1 MIKLEEIQFGLLL
14 LTSMMTI
21 YLMFLEINQT
31 KGNAVFNRAR
41 WLMAGGTGLLAIHFL
56 LQFTLRFRES
66 GTTQGVLVNLLFFP
80 LACYLINIAIL
91 YLQRQ
96 GAIRR
101 HEWWMGLGAYAV
113 IILLLVVPAIIKG
126 VSLLTETNALI
137 WGERISVLIFISMLI
152 YYYILQY
159 KDYIRMKRMLDNFYD
174 YDKAQLVRWL
184 SIYSLGMMLLIAL
197 VLPVVIFSSPVVYGI
212 YGIVIFTFV
221 FFNVFNFICFGV
233 SADAQQVQLAEQN
246 ANESQTDS
254 GSSSVVLSDTD
265 YQQVVKAV
273 EEWIAK
279 GGHLHCGITMQTA
292 ANEMR
297 KPRYQLS
304 AWLKTTPYE
313 LFNPWLTH
321 LRIEEAK
328 KLLKA
333 HPDWSNDIIAENC
346 GFTTRNYFQTVFKK
360 STGMTPAEYQTKEK
374 LASK

>member
-41 WLMAGGTGLLAIHFL
+41 WLMAGGIGLLAIHFL

-246 ANESQTDS
+246 ANESKTDS

-265 YQQVVKAV
+265 YQQVAKAV

>member
-113 IILLLVVPAIIKG
+113 IILLLVVPAIING

-137 WGERISVLIFISMLI
+137 WGERISVLIFIAMLI

-159 KDYIRMKRMLDNFYD
+159 KDYRRMKRMLDNFYD

-197 VLPVVIFSSPVVYGI
+197 ILPVVIFSSPVVYGI
-212 YGIVIFTFV
+212 YGIVIFVFV

-246 ANESQTDS
+246 AHESKTDS
-254 GSSSVVLSDTD
+254 GSSSMMLSDAD
-265 YQQVVKAV
+265 YQQVAKAV
-273 EEWIAK
+273 EEWVAM
-279 GGHLHCGITMQTA
+279 GGHLHSGITMQTA
-292 ANEMR
+292 ANEMH

-333 HPDWSNDIIAENC
+333 HPEWSNDIIAENC

-360 STGMTPAEYQTKEK
+360 SIGMTPAEYQAKEK

>member
-41 WLMAGGTGLLAIHFL
+41 WLMAGGIGLLAIHFL

-113 IILLLVVPAIIKG
+113 IILLLVVPAIING

-159 KDYIRMKRMLDNFYD
+159 KDYRRMKRMLDNFYD

-246 ANESQTDS
+246 ANESKTDS

-265 YQQVVKAV
+265 YQQVAKAV

>member
-31 KGNAVFNRAR
+31 KGNAVFNRTR
-41 WLMAGGTGLLAIHFL
+41 WLMAGGIGLLAIHFL

-113 IILLLVVPAIIKG
+113 IILLLVVPAIING

-137 WGERISVLIFISMLI
+137 WGERISVLIFIAMLI

-159 KDYIRMKRMLDNFYD
+159 KDYRRMKRMLDNFYD

-197 VLPVVIFSSPVVYGI
+197 ILPVVIFSSPVVYGI
-212 YGIVIFTFV
+212 YGIVIFVFV

-265 YQQVVKAV
+265 YQQVAKAV

>member
-41 WLMAGGTGLLAIHFL
+41 WLMAGGIGLLAIHFL

-197 VLPVVIFSSPVVYGI
+197 ILPVVIFSSPVVYGI
-212 YGIVIFTFV
+212 YGIVIFVFV

-265 YQQVVKAV
+265 YQQVAKAV

>member
-41 WLMAGGTGLLAIHFL
+41 WLMAGGIGLLAIHFL

-80 LACYLINIAIL
+80 LACYLINIAVL

-246 ANESQTDS
+246 ANESKTDS

-265 YQQVVKAV
+265 YQQVAKAV

>member
-21 YLMFLEINQT
+21 YLMFLEINQS

-246 ANESQTDS
+246 ANESKTDS

>member
-21 YLMFLEINQT
+21 YLMFLEISQT

-113 IILLLVVPAIIKG
+113 IILLLVVPAIING

-137 WGERISVLIFISMLI
+137 WGERISVLIFIAMLI

-159 KDYIRMKRMLDNFYD
+159 KDYRRMKRMLDNFYD

-197 VLPVVIFSSPVVYGI
+197 ILPVVIFSSPVVYGI
-212 YGIVIFTFV
+212 YGIVIFVFV

>member
-41 WLMAGGTGLLAIHFL
+41 WLMAGGIGLLAIHFL

-159 KDYIRMKRMLDNFYD
+159 KDYRRMKRMLDNFYD

-265 YQQVVKAV
+265 YQQVAKAV

>member
-1 MIKLEEIQFGLLL
+1 M
-14 LTSMMTI
+14 
-21 YLMFLEINQT
+21 
-31 KGNAVFNRAR
+31 
-41 WLMAGGTGLLAIHFL
+41 H
-56 LQFTLRFRES
+56 FRES
-66 GTTQGVLVNLLFFP
+66 GIAQGALVNLLFFP
-80 LACYLINIAIL
+80 PACYFINIAIL

-101 HEWWMGLGAYAV
+101 KEWLMGMMAYAV
-113 IILLLVVPAIIKG
+113 IIALLVGPAIING
-126 VSLLTETNALI
+126 VTLLTETKALI
-137 WGERISVLIFISMLI
+137 WGERISVLIFIAMLI
-152 YYYILQY
+152 YYFVLQY
-159 KDYIRMKRMLDNFYD
+159 LDYKRIKRTLDNFYD

-184 SIYSLGMMLLIAL
+184 SMYSMGMMLLIAL
-197 VLPVVIFSSPVVYGI
+197 ALPMLIFSSSSIYGI
-212 YGIVIFTFV
+212 YGIVIFTFL

-246 ANESQTDS
+246 AHESKTDS
-254 GSSSVVLSDTD
+254 GSSSMMLSDAD
-265 YQQVVKAV
+265 YQQVAKAV
-273 EEWIAK
+273 EEWVAM
-279 GGHLHCGITMQTA
+279 GGHLHSGITMQTA
-292 ANEMR
+292 ANEMH

-333 HPDWSNDIIAENC
+333 HPEWSNDIIAENC

-360 STGMTPAEYQTKEK
+360 STGMTPAEYQAKEK

>member
-41 WLMAGGTGLLAIHFL
+41 WLMAGGIGLLAIHFL

-113 IILLLVVPAIIKG
+113 IILLLVVPAIING

-159 KDYIRMKRMLDNFYD
+159 KDYRRMKRMLDNFYD

-197 VLPVVIFSSPVVYGI
+197 ILPVVIFSSPVVYGI

>member
-21 YLMFLEINQT
+21 YLMFLEINQS

-41 WLMAGGTGLLAIHFL
+41 WLMAGGIGLLAIHFL

-159 KDYIRMKRMLDNFYD
+159 KDYRRMKRMLDNFYD

-197 VLPVVIFSSPVVYGI
+197 ILPVVIFSSPVVYGI
-212 YGIVIFTFV
+212 YGIVIFVFV

-246 ANESQTDS
+246 ANESKTDS

-265 YQQVVKAV
+265 YQQVAKAV

>member
-41 WLMAGGTGLLAIHFL
+41 WLMAGGIGLLAIHFL

-246 ANESQTDS
+246 ANESKTDS

>member
-41 WLMAGGTGLLAIHFL
+41 WLMAGGIGLLAIHFL

-80 LACYLINIAIL
+80 LACYLINIAVL

-197 VLPVVIFSSPVVYGI
+197 VLPVVIFSSPVVYGL
-212 YGIVIFTFV
+212 YGIVIFTVV

-246 ANESQTDS
+246 ANESKTDS

-265 YQQVVKAV
+265 YQQVAKAV

>member
-21 YLMFLEINQT
+21 YLMFLEINQS

-41 WLMAGGTGLLAIHFL
+41 WLMAGGIGLLAIHFL

-197 VLPVVIFSSPVVYGI
+197 ILPVVIFSSPVVYGI
-212 YGIVIFTFV
+212 YGIVIFVFV
-221 FFNVFNFICFGV
+221 CF
-233 SADAQQVQLAEQN
+233 
-246 ANESQTDS
+246 
-254 GSSSVVLSDTD
+254 
-265 YQQVVKAV
+265 Y
-273 EEWIAK
+273 I
-279 GGHLHCGITMQTA
+279 
-292 ANEMR
+292 
-297 KPRYQLS
+297 
-304 AWLKTTPYE
+304 
-313 LFNPWLTH
+313 
-321 LRIEEAK
+321 
-328 KLLKA
+328 
-333 HPDWSNDIIAENC
+333 SNKHTGRSKC
-346 GFTTRNYFQTVFKK
+346 HTV
-360 STGMTPAEYQTKEK
+360 
-374 LASK
+374 

>member
-21 YLMFLEINQT
+21 YLLFLEINQT

-41 WLMAGGTGLLAIHFL
+41 WLMAGGTGLLAIHFF
-56 LQFTLRFRES
+56 LQFTMHFRES
-66 GTTQGVLVNLLFFP
+66 GITQGALVNLLFFP
-80 LACYLINIAIL
+80 LACYFINIAIL

-101 HEWWMGLGAYAV
+101 KEWLMGMVAYA
-113 IILLLVVPAIIKG
+113 IIIALLVVPAIING
-126 VSLLTETNALI
+126 VSLLTETKALI
-137 WGERISVLIFISMLI
+137 WGERISVLIFIAMLI
-152 YYYILQY
+152 YYFVLQY
-159 KDYIRMKRMLDNFYD
+159 LDYIRIKRTLDNYYD

-184 SIYSLGMMLLIAL
+184 SMYSMGMMLLIAL
-197 VLPVVIFSSPVVYGI
+197 ALPVLIFSSSSIYGI
-212 YGIVIFTFV
+212 YGIVIFTFL

-246 ANESQTDS
+246 AHESKTDS
-254 GSSSVVLSDTD
+254 GSSSMMLSDAD
-265 YQQVVKAV
+265 YQQVAKAV
-273 EEWIAK
+273 EEWVAM
-279 GGHLHCGITMQTA
+279 GGHLHSGITMQTA
-292 ANEMR
+292 ANEMH

-333 HPDWSNDIIAENC
+333 HPEWSNDIIAANC

-360 STGMTPAEYQTKEK
+360 SIGMTPAEYQAKEK

>member
-1 MIKLEEIQFGLLL
+1 MIKLEEIQFGLLM

-41 WLMAGGTGLLAIHFL
+41 WLMAGGTGLMAIHFL

-80 LACYLINIAIL
+80 PACYLINIAIL

-101 HEWWMGLGAYAV
+101 HEWWMGLGAYAI
-113 IILLLVVPAIIKG
+113 IILLLVVPAIIQG

-137 WGERISVLIFISMLI
+137 WGERISVLIMIVMLI

-159 KDYIRMKRMLDNFYD
+159 KDYRRMKRMLDNFYD

-197 VLPVVIFSSPVVYGI
+197 ILPVVIFSSPVVYGI
-212 YGIVIFTFV
+212 YGIVIFVFV

-246 ANESQTDS
+246 ANESKTDS

-265 YQQVVKAV
+265 YQQVAKAV

-304 AWLKTTPYE
+304 AWLKTTPHE

>member
-159 KDYIRMKRMLDNFYD
+159 KDYRRMKRMLDNFYD

-197 VLPVVIFSSPVVYGI
+197 ILPVVIFSSPVVYGI
-212 YGIVIFTFV
+212 YGIVIFVFV

-265 YQQVVKAV
+265 YQQVAKAV

>member
-21 YLMFLEINQT
+21 YLLFLEINQT

-41 WLMAGGTGLLAIHFL
+41 WLMAGGTGLMATHFF
-56 LQFTLRFRES
+56 LQFTMHFRES
-66 GTTQGVLVNLLFFP
+66 GIAQGALVNLLFFP
-80 LACYLINIAIL
+80 PACYFINIAIL

-101 HEWWMGLGAYAV
+101 KEWLMGMVAYA
-113 IILLLVVPAIIKG
+113 IIIALLVVPAIING
-126 VSLLTETNALI
+126 VSLLTETKALI
-137 WGERISVLIFISMLI
+137 WGERISVLIFIAMLI
-152 YYYILQY
+152 YYFVLQY
-159 KDYIRMKRMLDNFYD
+159 LDYKRIKRTLDNFYD

-184 SIYSLGMMLLIAL
+184 SMYSMGMMLLITLA
-197 VLPVVIFSSPVVYGI
+197 LPVLIFSSSSLYGI
-212 YGIVIFTFV
+212 YGIVIFTFL

-246 ANESQTDS
+246 ATESKTDS
-254 GSSSVVLSDTD
+254 GSSSVVLSDID
-265 YQQVVKAV
+265 YQQVAKAV
-273 EEWIAK
+273 EEWIAM
-279 GGHLHCGITMQTA
+279 GGHLHSGITMQTA
-292 ANEMR
+292 ANEMH

-333 HPDWSNDIIAENC
+333 HPEWSNDIISENC

-360 STGMTPAEYQTKEK
+360 STGMTPAEYQAKEK

>member
-21 YLMFLEINQT
+21 YLMFLEISQT

-41 WLMAGGTGLLAIHFL
+41 WLMAGGIGLLAIHFL

-113 IILLLVVPAIIKG
+113 IILLLVVPAIING

-137 WGERISVLIFISMLI
+137 WGERISVLIFIAMLI

-159 KDYIRMKRMLDNFYD
+159 KDYRRMKRMLDNFYD

-197 VLPVVIFSSPVVYGI
+197 ILPVVIFSSPVVYGI
-212 YGIVIFTFV
+212 YGIVIFVFV

>member
-41 WLMAGGTGLLAIHFL
+41 WLMAGGIGLLAIHFL

-246 ANESQTDS
+246 AHESKTDS
-254 GSSSVVLSDTD
+254 GSSSMMLSDAD
-265 YQQVVKAV
+265 YQQVAKAV
-273 EEWIAK
+273 EEWVAM
-279 GGHLHCGITMQTA
+279 GGHLHSGITMQTA
-292 ANEMR
+292 ANEMH

-333 HPDWSNDIIAENC
+333 HPEWSNDIIAENC

-360 STGMTPAEYQTKEK
+360 SIGMTPAEYQAKEK

>member
-41 WLMAGGTGLLAIHFL
+41 WLMTGGTGLLAIHFL

-246 ANESQTDS
+246 ANESKTDS

>member
-21 YLMFLEINQT
+21 YLLFLEINQT

-41 WLMAGGTGLLAIHFL
+41 WLMAGGTGLLAIHFF
-56 LQFTLRFRES
+56 LQFTMHFRES
-66 GTTQGVLVNLLFFP
+66 GITQGALVNLLFFP
-80 LACYLINIAIL
+80 LACYFINIAIL

-101 HEWWMGLGAYAV
+101 KEWLMGMVAYA
-113 IILLLVVPAIIKG
+113 IIIALLVVPAIING
-126 VSLLTETNALI
+126 VSLLTETKALI
-137 WGERISVLIFISMLI
+137 WGERISVLIFIAMLI
-152 YYYILQY
+152 YYFVLQY
-159 KDYIRMKRMLDNFYD
+159 LDYIRIKRTLDNYYD

-184 SIYSLGMMLLIAL
+184 SMYSMGMMLLIAL
-197 VLPVVIFSSPVVYGI
+197 ALPVLIFSSSSIYGI
-212 YGIVIFTFV
+212 YGIVIFTFL

-246 ANESQTDS
+246 AHESKTDS
-254 GSSSVVLSDTD
+254 GSSSMMLSDAD
-265 YQQVVKAV
+265 YQQVAKAV
-273 EEWIAK
+273 EEWVAM
-279 GGHLHCGITMQTA
+279 GGHLHSGITMQTA
-292 ANEMR
+292 ANEMH

-328 KLLKA
+328 QVIRD
-333 HPDWSNDIIAENC
+333 HPEWSNETVAQHC
-346 GFTTRNYFQTVFKK
+346 GFSDRTYFQRKFKEM
-360 STGMTPAEYQTKEK
+360 TGTTPHDFPLQDKEK
-374 LASK
+374 A

>member
-21 YLMFLEINQT
+21 YLMFLEINQS

-246 ANESQTDS
+246 ANESKTDS

-265 YQQVVKAV
+265 YQQVAKAV

>member
-1 MIKLEEIQFGLLL
+1 
-14 LTSMMTI
+14 
-21 YLMFLEINQT
+21 MFLEINQT

-41 WLMAGGTGLLAIHFL
+41 WLMAGGIGLLAIHFL

-184 SIYSLGMMLLIAL
+184 SIYSLGMMLLIDL
-197 VLPVVIFSSPVVYGI
+197 VLPAVIFSSPVVYGI

-246 ANESQTDS
+246 ANESKTDS

-265 YQQVVKAV
+265 YQQVAKAV

>member
-41 WLMAGGTGLLAIHFL
+41 WLMAGGIGLLAIHFL

-159 KDYIRMKRMLDNFYD
+159 KDYRRMKRMLDNFYD

-246 ANESQTDS
+246 ANESKTDS

-265 YQQVVKAV
+265 YQQVAKAV

>member
-1 MIKLEEIQFGLLL
+1 
-14 LTSMMTI
+14 
-21 YLMFLEINQT
+21 
-31 KGNAVFNRAR
+31 
-41 WLMAGGTGLLAIHFL
+41 
-56 LQFTLRFRES
+56 
-66 GTTQGVLVNLLFFP
+66 
-80 LACYLINIAIL
+80 
-91 YLQRQ
+91 
-96 GAIRR
+96 
-101 HEWWMGLGAYAV
+101 
-113 IILLLVVPAIIKG
+113 
-126 VSLLTETNALI
+126 
-137 WGERISVLIFISMLI
+137 
-152 YYYILQY
+152 
-159 KDYIRMKRMLDNFYD
+159 
-174 YDKAQLVRWL
+174 
-184 SIYSLGMMLLIAL
+184 LLIAL
-197 VLPVVIFSSPVVYGI
+197 ALPVLIFSSSSIYGI
-212 YGIVIFTFV
+212 YGIVIFTFL

-246 ANESQTDS
+246 ANESKTDS

-265 YQQVVKAV
+265 YQQVAKAV

>member
-41 WLMAGGTGLLAIHFL
+41 WLMAGGIGLLAIHFL

>member
-41 WLMAGGTGLLAIHFL
+41 WLMAGGIGLLAIHFL

-197 VLPVVIFSSPVVYGI
+197 ILPVVIFSSPVVYGI
-212 YGIVIFTFV
+212 YGIVIFVFV